1 MVIED
6 ADLIARERAQMH
18 GPFEEALLNK
28 LLNEMDG
35 LREHAQVLFI
45 LATRRNNRA
54 SEYTSPRGVGR
65 KRAGW
70 PTLSLPP

>member
-6 ADLIARERAQMH
+6 ADLIAREHAHMH

-35 LREHAQVLFI
+35 LREDAEVLFI